1 MAKTKVDYREIKNK
15 PVIVTEDYVDNN
27 FLSLAGG
34 VMTGDIIG
42 NGSLL
47 ENVDA
52 ITLEGASKAD
62 FASADH
68 DHDYSDLGDMPVA
81 TDTEV
86 GGVKLGVNVP

>member
-15 PVIVTEDYVDNN
+15 PVIVTEEYVDNN

-62 FASADH
+62 FASADTTTII
-68 DHDYSDLGDMPVA
+68 A
-81 TDTEV
+81 I
-86 GGVKLGVNVP
+86 